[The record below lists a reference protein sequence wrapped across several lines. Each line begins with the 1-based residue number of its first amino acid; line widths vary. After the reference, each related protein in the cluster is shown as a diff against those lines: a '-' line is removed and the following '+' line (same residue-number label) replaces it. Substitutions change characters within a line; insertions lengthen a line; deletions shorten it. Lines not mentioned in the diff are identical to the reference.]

1 MAIHSFLC
9 FPETAGKPLEEVEE
23 IFALKT
29 PAWKTK
35 GGFAQGLEMEKG
47 EHATEKYLQ
56 FALHKKEDVPV

>member
-23 IFALKT
+23 IFAFKT

-35 GGFAQGLEMEKG
+35 GGFAQGREMEKG
-47 EHATEKYLQ
+47 ERATEKQLQ
-56 FALHKKEDVPV
+56 VVLHKEDA

>member
-35 GGFAQGLEMEKG
+35 GGFAQGRQMEKG
-47 EHATEKYLQ
+47 ERVTEKQLQ
-56 FALHKKEDVPV
+56 FSLHKEDA